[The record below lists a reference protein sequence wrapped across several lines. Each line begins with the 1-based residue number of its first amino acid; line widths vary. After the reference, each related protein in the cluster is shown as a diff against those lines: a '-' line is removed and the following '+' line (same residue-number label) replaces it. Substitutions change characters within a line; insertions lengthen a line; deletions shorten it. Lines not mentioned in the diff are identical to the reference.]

1 MNAWAHRLDRWRA
14 GAWKRLPAALRRPLR
29 VGGRA
34 VRLWLDEGGPQL
46 GASIAFYSVFALAPL
61 LVVAISIAGAVFGPE
76 AARGQIVGEIQ
87 DLVGATAARA
97 IEMMIASSWQGRQRG
112 LAGVLGVATLLVG
125 ASGVFI
131 AMNKALNRIGR
142 VPPRPSALGG
152 FVKARMTAFA
162 LVLGFGFLA
171 IVSLVASAV
180 LAAVGGYLE
189 DRFPALAVTIAA
201 LDLVVSTA
209 VLTVGFASLL
219 RWLPDE
225 APRWQAV
232 WTGALATSVLFA
244 VGKHVIGLYLG
255 RAGVTSSYGA
265 AGSVVVVMLWVYYS
279 SQILLLGA
287 ALAWVMDG
295 RVFQRASDSQPGAG
309 APGLRR

>member
-1 MNAWAHRLDRWRA
+1 MKVWTQRIERWKLR
-14 GAWKRLPAALRRPLR
+14 GWEWLPAPARRPLR
-29 VGGRA
+29 VGWRA

-61 LVVAISIAGAVFGPE
+61 LVVAITVAGAVFGPE
-76 AARGQIVGEIQ
+76 AARGQIVGQIQ
-87 DLVGATAARA
+87 DLVGPMGARA
-97 IEMMIASSWQGRQRG
+97 IEMMIASSWQGPRRG
-112 LAGVLGVATLLVG
+112 LAGVLGLVTLLLG

-131 AMNKALNRIGR
+131 AMNKALNRMGR
-142 VPPRPSALGG
+142 VPPHASALGG

-171 IVSLVASAV
+171 IVSLLASAV
-180 LAAVGGYLE
+180 LAALGAYLE
-189 DRFPALAVTIAA
+189 GRFPALAVTITV
-201 LDLVVSTA
+201 LDLVVSSA
-209 VLTVGFASLL
+209 VLSVGFASLL

-225 APRWQAV
+225 PPRWRAV
-232 WTGALATSVLFA
+232 WAGAITTAVLFA

-255 RAGVTSSYGA
+255 RASVASSYGA

-287 ALAWVMDG
+287 ALAWVLDG
-295 RVFQRASDSQPGAG
+295 RVFHRTPPAPPAG
-309 APGLRR
+309 